1 LEKRRDRGES
11 RSPCSRTPSPLRYGA
26 GRASDADIDL
36 VPVVRLL
43 TALEDSLGSLGPQIN
58 QILARALSIEQNR
71 DGASRILLEDPD
83 TVSVLDL
90 VKEKLSGQLVAGL
103 LSGSRAAAVR
113 VALDHLTRLIQMATK
128 KRSVYALSGMGGGGD
143 AGGGGSQ
150 ISSSN
155 GPLGSEE
162 AIKLFIAKSIATVL
176 VTTDRAAITDAELEE
191 LVEETMR
198 LMAGDAEGSRSSSD
212 PASVAVGR
220 VARGYSQA
228 VELERKLVRQQE
240 AAAQLAAAS
249 LPLLLS
255 SARAAAAAAANPSQP
270 LPTVKSSDDAARR
283 RPVFEDDDD
292 DDVEMPAA
300 AASTAGPAYITP
312 MYTGQGSAARPH
324 QVPLPWIYIMLCQ

>member
-1 LEKRRDRGES
+1 
-11 RSPCSRTPSPLRYGA
+11 
-26 GRASDADIDL
+26 
-36 VPVVRLL
+36 
-43 TALEDSLGSLGPQIN
+43 
-58 QILARALSIEQNR
+58 
-71 DGASRILLEDPD
+71 
-83 TVSVLDL
+83 VSVLDL

-270 LPTVKSSDDAARR
+270 PPAASSGDAARR
-283 RPVFEDDDD
+283 RPVYEEDD